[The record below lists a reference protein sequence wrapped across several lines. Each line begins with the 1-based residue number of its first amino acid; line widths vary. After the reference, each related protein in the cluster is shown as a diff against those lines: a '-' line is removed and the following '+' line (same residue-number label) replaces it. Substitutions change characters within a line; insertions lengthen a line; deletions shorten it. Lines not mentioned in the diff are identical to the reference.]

1 MWWIIIESLLLLF
14 FSFLLLILFL
24 LSSLIEGPNQNNR
37 ILTKLKKIML
47 KKKISHFTFTTSLPS
62 NEMLIQIKRGVN
74 YTSIPN
80 VTIILTKAF

>member
-1 MWWIIIESLLLLF
+1 
-14 FSFLLLILFL
+14 
-24 LSSLIEGPNQNNR
+24 
-37 ILTKLKKIML
+37 ML

-74 YTSIPN
+74 YASIPN